1 MKISAERRT
10 DVMKAAKIAAAK
22 FVLHFC
28 TFHYAN
34 RAGNYI
40 MKS

>member
-10 DVMKAAKIAAAK
+10 DVLKAAKIVAAK
-22 FVLHFC
+22 FVLDFFTYC
-28 TFHYAN
+28 AN